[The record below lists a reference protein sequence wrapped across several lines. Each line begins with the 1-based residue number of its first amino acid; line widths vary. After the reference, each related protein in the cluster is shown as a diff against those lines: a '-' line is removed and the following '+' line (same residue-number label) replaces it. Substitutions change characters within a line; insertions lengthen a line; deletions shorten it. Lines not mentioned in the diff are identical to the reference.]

1 MIENS
6 SHAEIYVAHV
16 TVVFIKTITFVCFS
30 QIPFF
35 LRGGSIIPT
44 KERLRRSSAL
54 MMNDPYSLIV
64 ALNKEV
70 RMVREQ
76 CDTQSF
82 MGTGN
87 YKVVQ

>member
-1 MIENS
+1 
-6 SHAEIYVAHV
+6 
-16 TVVFIKTITFVCFS
+16 
-30 QIPFF
+30 
-35 LRGGSIIPT
+35 
-44 KERLRRSSAL
+44 